1 MACTTFDKNQ
11 PNRTKCHVN
20 LKIAPFRRFLC
31 GTYYFIV
38 LQPDKRFCFFRINNI
53 YVRRICVAL
62 IETTTKTLKQIVYN
76 TYVYAYAVFSRRIQ
90 IADFSFPNQ
99 FYSVRNARSRFRL
112 SVRKRR
118 ANDICLYGLDAF
130 RAKRFIVIENY
141 VREWTNE
148 MYYGVDVV
156 RIPHVRDF
164 ACRGSEKLL
173 TLCVVPNAYHLCVC
187 VRTRSGCLLRA
198 VKYSDGSEWK

>member
-1 MACTTFDKNQ
+1 M
-11 PNRTKCHVN
+11 
-20 LKIAPFRRFLC
+20 
-31 GTYYFIV
+31 
-38 LQPDKRFCFFRINNI
+38 
-53 YVRRICVAL
+53 CVAL

-118 ANDICLYGLDAF
+118 ANDIRLYGLDAF

-187 VRTRSGCLLRA
+187 TDPIGLFVTRGEVLGRFRVEIIRRLRDDHA
-198 VKYSDGSEWK
+198 RIGTRAS